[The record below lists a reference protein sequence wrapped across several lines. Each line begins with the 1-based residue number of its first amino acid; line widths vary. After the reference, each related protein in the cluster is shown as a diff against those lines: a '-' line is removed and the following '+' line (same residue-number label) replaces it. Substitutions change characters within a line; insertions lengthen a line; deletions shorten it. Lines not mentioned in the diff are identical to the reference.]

1 MGVQDSRHSGRAESS
16 YTHSTYSIQKKKLFS
31 SLRVVLPVLPVLVL
45 YEIPRPSR
53 FLKKME
59 WVEWVYASVETTPT
73 PAARVGAGVVL
84 SEIEWVRH

>member
-1 MGVQDSRHSGRAESS
+1 VQDSRHSGRAESS

-31 SLRVVLPVLPVLVL
+31 ALRVVLPVLPVLVL

-53 FLKKME
+53 FLKKVE

-73 PAARVGAGVVL
+73 PVAGVDAGVVL